1 MLHGFLSV
9 NRAVLIDRC
18 RVMIDSRTDAK
29 STEHEFVNGIPVF
42 LDQLI
47 KTLKVEESSKDL
59 NNSPKVRNA

>member
-1 MLHGFLSV
+1 
-9 NRAVLIDRC
+9 
-18 RVMIDSRTDAK
+18 MIDSRTDAK